1 MGGEKLVTEQS
12 TCPHRW
18 RARGRGDG
26 QRNSYLLA
34 GRSMAARACFS
45 SCRIWA
51 AAGRGSGGGRDNAS
65 RRAHTCVLAGECV
78 LIHRHRGG
86 AAIRGASEADGTWPR
101 RALRVCR
108 NEHSAGERSRFCG
121 QKNAWVGVAASPAKS
136 WRHIKYNTHPQQ
148 LLMPVRTCNYCFVEC
163 SLLLTTAN
171 SRDRHQRNVTIN

>member
-18 RARGRGDG
+18 RARRRGDG

-51 AAGRGSGGGRDNAS
+51 AAGRGSGGGRDNAG

-86 AAIRGASEADGTWPR
+86 AAIRGASEDDGTR
-101 RALRVCR
+101 VAGVSQRTSSGRAFPLLRTKERVGGRCSFAR
-108 NEHSAGERSRFCG
+108 QIMEAHQVQYTSSAAAAGRFVHVITVLWIALSC
-121 QKNAWVGVAASPAKS
+121 
-136 WRHIKYNTHPQQ
+136 
-148 LLMPVRTCNYCFVEC
+148 
-163 SLLLTTAN
+163 
-171 SRDRHQRNVTIN
+171 